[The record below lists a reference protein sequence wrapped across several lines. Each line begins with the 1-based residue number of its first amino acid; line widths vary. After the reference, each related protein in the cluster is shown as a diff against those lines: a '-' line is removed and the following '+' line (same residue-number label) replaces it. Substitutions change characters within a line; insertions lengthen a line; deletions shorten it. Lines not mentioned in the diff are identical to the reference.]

1 MEPILR
7 NIENIDWVTLLIF
20 GSLLLIVI
28 AKSTFYNRFM
38 NFIILPFNN
47 KYIFLYN
54 KKDKLMNWFHIF
66 LTIFQV
72 INFSLFLYLSWKIFF
87 GSLEDSSFN
96 SYVFPIILGSLLVF
110 LIAKVFLQLG
120 NGFVF
125 NSNKKIGELIF
136 RKLSYLN
143 HSGLVML
150 LANITLSYIFIG
162 SKNVVYVAVF
172 LILLINVIGWIT
184 LLRNQQKFITNN
196 FIYFILYL
204 CALEIAPWV
213 IIGSF
218 LKD

>member
-204 CALEIAPWV
+204 CALEIAPLV
-213 IIGSF
+213 IIGSY
-218 LKD
+218 LND